1 MVRIFMVP
9 NRIAGYIDFV
19 RHEGSNLSGGIS
31 ELSVVG
37 DQTFSLE
44 EPK

>member
-9 NRIAGYIDFV
+9 NQYAGYMVFV
-19 RHEGSNLSGGIS
+19 RHEGTNLSGGIS

-37 DQTFSLE
+37 GSNFSLE